1 MVGVFAFLLVLVPVF
16 QVRASVSVAFIY
28 SSDLASAES
37 YGSLLTANGM
47 TVDLVP
53 SSDAATWDYSSYGL
67 IVIGAETGAFYS
79 WEPEAA
85 VSAIDGTG
93 KPILGLGTGGSSFFS
108 VLDIYIDW
116 GQCWVG
122 SQKSL
127 YAVDV
132 GHQIFQSPNQI
143 SIPSD
148 NIIDVYSG
156 STRHLGVY
164 MPSPVEGVT
173 PLGREVT
180 DSNHYPLI
188 QQDDR
193 YVLWGFDASP
203 AAMTQ
208 TGKNLFV
215 NVVSWL
221 APQPAL
227 QNPSASFTNSP
238 LSPEVGETVTFDA
251 SGSSDPDG
259 TIVGYEWS
267 FGDEATATGITA
279 SHSYSSAGTYTVTL
293 TVTDNNGLT
302 GTTTKSVTV
311 APHEIEPQAP
321 SASFTSSPHSP
332 EVGETVSFD
341 ASGSSDPDGTIVN
354 YIWDFGDGNTGA
366 GKTAAHSYDS
376 EGTYT
381 VTLTVEDND
390 GNTDTETKSI
400 TVPPLGLKAPIASF
414 TSSPSSPEVGQTVS
428 FDASG
433 SNDPDGTIVG
443 YEWNFGDGS
452 TGTGETASHAY
463 SSAGT
468 YTVEFAVTDN
478 DGLTDVATKSITVT
492 PLISP
497 TQSPVASF
505 THSPLSPEE
514 GESVSFDASGSSD
527 PDGTIV
533 NYIWDFGDGNTGA
546 GKTAT
551 HSYDS
556 EGTYT
561 VTLTVEDN
569 DENTADT
576 TRTIKV
582 TEVPGPDEAEGF
594 PYWIL
599 IPIIVAIVIAA
610 LVIWYFL
617 KKKKPKEEVPK
628 PIKFRITAEPA
639 EILADG
645 KTKSVITVELLDK
658 DGKLVP
664 APANTEIKLTTT
676 MGKIEKPVVQI
687 SKGKEKEQTLLVS
700 PREGGTATLS
710 AIVEDLGSTN
720 VTVTFME
727 KKRYCMHCGKKMAYT
742 AKKCSDC
749 GKSPPAG
756 VDTKVCNNCKAVIPI
771 VANFCPE
778 CGASQPKD

>member
-321 SASFTSSPHSP
+321 SASFTSSPSSPEVGQTVAFDASGSSDPDGTITTYSWNFGDGATATGITTTHSYSSAGTYTVTLTVTDNDELTGTTTKTITVAPHGIEPQAPSASFTSSPHSP

-366 GKTAAHSYDS
+366 GKTAA
-376 EGTYT
+376 
-381 VTLTVEDND
+381 
-390 GNTDTETKSI
+390 
-400 TVPPLGLKAPIASF
+400 
-414 TSSPSSPEVGQTVS
+414 
-428 FDASG
+428 
-433 SNDPDGTIVG
+433 
-443 YEWNFGDGS
+443 
-452 TGTGETASHAY
+452 
-463 SSAGT
+463 
-468 YTVEFAVTDN
+468 
-478 DGLTDVATKSITVT
+478 
-492 PLISP
+492 
-497 TQSPVASF
+497 
-505 THSPLSPEE
+505 
-514 GESVSFDASGSSD
+514 
-527 PDGTIV
+527 
-533 NYIWDFGDGNTGA
+533 
-546 GKTAT
+546 

>member
-332 EVGETVSFD
+332 EVGETASFD

-354 YIWDFGDGNTGA
+354 YIWDFGDGT
-366 GKTAAHSYDS
+366 
-376 EGTYT
+376 
-381 VTLTVEDND
+381 
-390 GNTDTETKSI
+390 
-400 TVPPLGLKAPIASF
+400 
-414 TSSPSSPEVGQTVS
+414 
-428 FDASG
+428 
-433 SNDPDGTIVG
+433 
-443 YEWNFGDGS
+443 
-452 TGTGETASHAY
+452 
-463 SSAGT
+463 
-468 YTVEFAVTDN
+468 
-478 DGLTDVATKSITVT
+478 
-492 PLISP
+492 
-497 TQSPVASF
+497 
-505 THSPLSPEE
+505 
-514 GESVSFDASGSSD
+514 
-527 PDGTIV
+527 
-533 NYIWDFGDGNTGA
+533 TGA